1 MREEILNWGI
11 DNKSCG
17 GPIKVFH
24 HVWLTLVLTCY
35 CAAAVAAKE
44 DAQGPLGAQKPSLKF
59 DFIELASGSP

>member
-35 CAAAVAAKE
+35 CAAAAAKE
-44 DAQGPLGAQKPSLKF
+44 DAQGP
-59 DFIELASGSP
+59 